1 MLGKLSPND
10 RTIQVSDFFF
20 KPDICVW
27 NFHIWTNPCKALS
40 TKPYLQVWV
49 SDWEMPR
56 SPLKRTFDHYWLCVG
71 KCMHIWAMW
80 AHICTHGFG
89 WNFKTLFFVA
99 EEESAVADVPT
110 VDLSEN
116 GHDVSA
122 PAEKQAYGR
131 WTAIVLRQLGV
142 PLWWWHWWLQT
153 GEKICDGVKTG
164 ETGGVGICWNGDTDE
179 VFQMNISKFPG
190 QFFVV

>member
-1 MLGKLSPND
+1 MTELFRWAIFL
-10 RTIQVSDFFF
+10 

-89 WNFKTLFFVA
+89 WNFKTLFSVA
-99 EEESAVADVPT
+99 EEESAVAGCTNRGFVWEWPWRFRSSCRKAAK
-110 VDLSEN
+110 VA
-116 GHDVSA
+116 GPGQRARPRMVIVMA
-122 PAEKQAYGR
+122 R
-131 WTAIVLRQLGV
+131 WTSPSFLAKFWWFRWRHWILRV
-142 PLWWWHWWLQT
+142 TTLWHMCT
-153 GEKICDGVKTG
+153 
-164 ETGGVGICWNGDTDE
+164 
-179 VFQMNISKFPG
+179 
-190 QFFVV
+190 